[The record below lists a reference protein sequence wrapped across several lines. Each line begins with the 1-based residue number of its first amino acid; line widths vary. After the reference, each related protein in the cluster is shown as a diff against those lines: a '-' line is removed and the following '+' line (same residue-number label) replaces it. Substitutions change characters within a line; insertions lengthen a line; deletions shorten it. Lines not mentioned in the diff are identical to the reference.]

1 MEKRLWTGL
10 LSVIIFITFNV
21 TAFAAPVDE
30 VKEILKYY
38 YVDDVPQSALEAD
51 NVYDVIKALNDPYT
65 QYFTK
70 EEFND
75 FINSVNNTFSGI
87 GVQIER
93 VDEGI
98 KIMTVFEGSPAKEV
112 GLKSGDVIIEADG
125 TSLAGL
131 QVENAVKLIRGP
143 EGTIVNLK
151 VKRGTDVL
159 EFSVTRR
166 KIVLPTVE
174 FKRMH
179 NFGYIT
185 ISSFGEDTD
194 SFFRNYVE
202 KNSDLDGFVIDLR
215 NNPGGFLETARV
227 IGGYFVGKRN
237 IVLLKGKDY
246 TEELESQDREIF
258 NGKRVIILVNENSA
272 SASEV
277 LTGAIRDY
285 KRGLIVGNKTFGKGT
300 VQGFVPLSD
309 GGMLKL
315 TIQKFYSPLDKEINK
330 VGITPDVLVKDADM
344 QLNIAAI
351 LMGKSKT
358 NDKRGFAMVKID
370 NYYYE
375 INKSLLN
382 NKKYYDAFMF
392 LLNNNYIKEYYEGTS
407 DKYVK
412 VAMIKQ
418 NIEKLATNKAYI
430 AKVKTKKGYSYT
442 IKFRAVSVMKKGA

>member
-1 MEKRLWTGL
+1 MKKRLWTGL

-143 EGTIVNLK
+143 EGTVVNLK

-202 KNSDLDGFVIDLR
+202 K
-215 NNPGGFLETARV
+215 
-227 IGGYFVGKRN
+227 
-237 IVLLKGKDY
+237 
-246 TEELESQDREIF
+246 
-258 NGKRVIILVNENSA
+258 
-272 SASEV
+272 
-277 LTGAIRDY
+277 IR
-285 KRGLIVGNKTFGKGT
+285 I
-300 VQGFVPLSD
+300 
-309 GGMLKL
+309 
-315 TIQKFYSPLDKEINK
+315 
-330 VGITPDVLVKDADM
+330 
-344 QLNIAAI
+344 
-351 LMGKSKT
+351 
-358 NDKRGFAMVKID
+358 
-370 NYYYE
+370 
-375 INKSLLN
+375 
-382 NKKYYDAFMF
+382 
-392 LLNNNYIKEYYEGTS
+392 
-407 DKYVK
+407 
-412 VAMIKQ
+412 
-418 NIEKLATNKAYI
+418 
-430 AKVKTKKGYSYT
+430 
-442 IKFRAVSVMKKGA
+442 